1 MPAIDSSVRRIT
13 SGTRMAEIKTQPTK
27 ASVTDFI
34 NSIDDREKRSDA
46 RKVAAMMRRATGK
59 RARMW
64 GTSIVGFGTYHYKY
78 ASGREGD
85 FFLTGFSPRK
95 QALTV
100 YIMAGFS
107 RFDRLMKKLGKH
119 KKGKSCLYVKRL
131 ADVDQGV
138 LEQLI
143 NESVKFMR
151 KNYETW

>member
-1 MPAIDSSVRRIT
+1 
-13 SGTRMAEIKTQPTK
+13 MAEIKTQPTK
-27 ASVTDFI
+27 VSVTDFI